1 MDIFS
6 FVVLENT
13 LEELATRQMLPEGN
27 SRLDECIT
35 VIRACM
41 QLIATSP
48 SNGEYTRKIQ
58 QALTELSKIARQNGE
73 FIIAARLKTIAY
85 HLDPAGPSQ
94 PEIVR
99 TARISL

>member
-13 LEELATRQMLPEGN
+13 LEELASIRIRPVDQ

-41 QLIATSP
+41 QLIAMKP
-48 SNGEYTRKIQ
+48 PNGEYTRKIR
-58 QALTELSKIARQNGE
+58 QALAESSTIARHNGE
-73 FIIAARLKTIAY
+73 FIIAARLRTIAY
-85 HLDPAGPSQ
+85 QLDSADQLEPGFCAQ
-94 PEIVR
+94 R
-99 TARISL
+99 TG